1 MDVGTGI
8 RKTAQIV
15 RGVRF
20 RDHNGRRCMDG
31 RMFLGLV
38 SDTVVE
44 LLPLYN
50 EIAVDVINTQ
60 NANRGL
66 VDSEENSQDWALQM

>member
-1 MDVGTGI
+1 
-8 RKTAQIV
+8 
-15 RGVRF
+15 
-20 RDHNGRRCMDG
+20 
-31 RMFLGLV
+31 MFLGLV